1 MSVANIRRTIRRKWY
16 SQSRG
21 RLIAFCMLAVL
32 LYCATIDR
40 LAPCPPQTTM
50 RAKAAPSVAQEAVR
64 AGAAVPVAVT
74 PIPLAATVRLDTSIP
89 YAAIFEREAARVDIP
104 PKIIARWAWWES
116 AMNPRAVSR
125 DGYASR
131 GIGQFIRSTW
141 AENAAKY
148 GYSWDDAFDP
158 EKNIRVM
165 ADYMSYCR
173 AYVAQPGMSEADIV
187 RLMLAC
193 YNRGPGGAV
202 KYGTSGLPARS
213 LQAIADTL
221 AYSGY

>member
-1 MSVANIRRTIRRKWY
+1 MTIANIRRTIRRKWY

-21 RLIAFCMLAVL
+21 RLIAGAMLLVL
-32 LYCATIDR
+32 LYFATIDR
-40 LAPCPPQTTM
+40 LAPCPT
-50 RAKAAPSVAQEAVR
+50 AASVQRVEM
-64 AGAAVPVAVT
+64 T
-74 PIPLAATVRLDTSIP
+74 PIPLAQPVTAGVAAPVADQADTTTP
-89 YAAIFEREAARVDIP
+89 YAAIFNREGARVDIP
-104 PKIIARWAWWES
+104 PRIIARWGWWES
-116 AMNPRAVSR
+116 ALDPRAVSR

-165 ADYMSYCR
+165 ADYLSYCR
-173 AYVAQPGMSEADIV
+173 AYVAQPGMDEKRIV
-187 RLMLAC
+187 ELMLSC